1 MAGPNPQAALAL
13 FIDRMLA
20 HSSLD
25 DKASQALLALP
36 LREVSLAA
44 HQPLARS
51 AQATSDGWLVVDGLI
66 GHVAQTDDGLRQI
79 QELFVPGEMANL
91 AAMMLPPRRC
101 ALEAVTKSRLVGIS
115 HAALRRV
122 AAEHPTVAI
131 AFAREVLRAKDILAN
146 WLLNVGRRDARARVI
161 HFLCEMAVRY
171 RVSSHGAGAGAD
183 FVLPMT
189 QEQLGDALALTPV
202 HINRTLKSLR
212 EDGLVTILRRQV
224 SIANW
229 AALASAGEF
238 DPSYLSIDALDDDF
252 HPRPSKLT
260 SI

>member
-1 MAGPNPQAALAL
+1 MAVSNPQSALTL
-13 FIDRMLA
+13 FVDRLRT
-20 HSSLD
+20 HSPLD
-25 DKASQALLALP
+25 ELDCQALMSLP

-66 GHVAQTDDGLRQI
+66 GHIAQTDDGLRQI
-79 QELFVPGEMANL
+79 QELFVPGEVANL
-91 AAMMLPPRRC
+91 AAMMQPARRC
-101 ALEAVTKSRLVGIS
+101 ALEAITKSRLVGIA
-115 HAALRRV
+115 HAALRRLC
-122 AAEHPTVAI
+122 AERPAVAI
-131 AFAREVLRAKDILAN
+131 AFAREVLRAKEIMAN

-171 RVSSHGAGAGAD
+171 RVTSRGSGAD

-212 EDGLVTILRRQV
+212 EDGLVTMVRRQV
-224 SIANW
+224 SIDNW

-238 DPSYLSIDALDDDF
+238 DPSYLSVEALEDELQ
-252 HPRPSKLT
+252 PRPSSRT